1 VRGSDLEFLAAVPVP
16 LEIRV
21 ISSSLML
28 WYCPVARGLKIW
40 PPPLMNG
47 IMDLIEGHMVLLV
60 RHKEDRSF
68 PFR

>member
-1 VRGSDLEFLAAVPVP
+1 
-16 LEIRV
+16 
-21 ISSSLML
+21 
-28 WYCPVARGLKIW
+28 LKIW